1 MRVLVIGLGATG
13 DAAVAWAIGSHHD
26 VVVLED
32 QPGGDAYRERAQ
44 RAVAAGAAVLETP
57 DAALV
62 AARASAADLVIP
74 SPGVRPDHPAIV
86 AATVAGVPVRSE
98 VDVAVERLRDRT
110 PPPCLVAVTGTNG
123 KTTVTTMI
131 AAICEEAGL
140 RSTAVGNIGRPII
153 DATEDDAD
161 VVVAEVSTFQLEFTT
176 DAFVPDVAVLLNV
189 AQDHIDWHDT
199 VEDYAA
205 AKARV
210 FAHQTAGDV
219 LIVNRDDPVA
229 WDLARSARAQV
240 VPYTR
245 GVPEPGGYGVADGAL
260 VGPQGVLAAL
270 PSSGAAHDID
280 NGLAAAAAAL
290 RAGADV
296 SAVARTL
303 AGWTGLPHRVQ
314 FVADVD
320 GVHYVDDSKATNGHA
335 AASALEGFEHVVL
348 IAGGR
353 DRSRDL
359 GLLRKFA
366 PQLRAVVA
374 IGEATETV
382 EAVFEGLAPV
392 VRASSMHRAVRTAAS
407 RAQRGDTVLL
417 SPGCAS
423 LDWYE
428 NYAARGDDFTR
439 EVELLAKEGGDPA

>member
-1 MRVLVIGLGATG
+1 MRVLVIGLGTTG
-13 DAAVAWAIGSHHD
+13 DAAVAWAIAARHD

-32 QPGGDAYRERAQ
+32 HPGGDAYHERAR
-44 RAVAAGAAVLETP
+44 RAVAAGAELLETP
-57 DAALV
+57 DPALV
-62 AARASAADLVIP
+62 AARASAVDLVIP

-98 VDVAVERLRDRT
+98 VDVAIERLRART
-110 PPPCLVAVTGTNG
+110 SPPRLVAVTGTNG

-131 AAICEEAGL
+131 AAICEESGL

-153 DATEDDAD
+153 DATEDEAD

-210 FAHQTAGDV
+210 FAHQGAGHV

-229 WDLARSARAQV
+229 WDLAQTARAQV
-240 VPYTR
+240 VSYTR
-245 GVPEPGGYGVADGAL
+245 GAPEPGGYGVADGAL
-260 VGPQGVLAAL
+260 VGPEGVLAAL

-290 RAGADV
+290 RAGAEV

-314 FVADVD
+314 FVADVG

-366 PQLRAVVA
+366 PRLRAVVA

-392 VRASSMHRAVRTAAS
+392 ARATSMHRAVRTAAA

-428 NYAARGDDFTR
+428 NYAARGDDFAR
-439 EVELLAKEGGDPA
+439 EVALLAKEGGETT

>member
-1 MRVLVIGLGATG
+1 MRVLVIGLGTTG
-13 DAAVAWAIGSHHD
+13 DAAVSWAIAAHHE
-26 VVVLED
+26 VFVLED
-32 QPGGDAYRERAQ
+32 QPGGAAYRERAQ
-44 RAVAAGAAVLETP
+44 RAVDAGAQLLEAP
-57 DAALV
+57 EPELM
-62 AARASAADLVIP
+62 AARASEVDLVIP

-98 VDVAVERLRDRT
+98 VDVAVERLRART

-131 AAICEEAGL
+131 AAMCAGAGL

-153 DATEDDAD
+153 DVTEDEAD

-176 DAFVPDVAVLLNV
+176 EAFVPDVAVLLNV

-199 VEDYAA
+199 VEGYAA

-210 FAHQTAGDV
+210 FAHQGPGDV
-219 LIVNRDDPVA
+219 LIVNHDDPVA
-229 WDLARSARAQV
+229 WDLARSARAEV

-245 GVPEPGGYGVADGAL
+245 GEPQPGGYGVADGVL
-260 VGPQGVLAAL
+260 VGPQGALAPVPA
-270 PSSGAAHDID
+270 SGAAHDVD

-296 SAVARTL
+296 PAVARTL
-303 AGWTGLPHRVQ
+303 AGWTGLPHRMQLVGDVGGVQ
-314 FVADVD
+314 F
-320 GVHYVDDSKATNGHA
+320 VDDSKATNGHA

-366 PQLRAVVA
+366 PRLRAVVA
-374 IGEATETV
+374 IGEATDTV
-382 EAVFEGLAPV
+382 VAVFDGLVPVERAP
-392 VRASSMHRAVRTAAS
+392 SMHSAVRTAAS
-407 RAQRGDTVLL
+407 RAQTGDTVLL

-428 NYAARGDDFTR
+428 SYAARGDDFAR
-439 EVELLAKEGGDPA
+439 EVDLLAKEVGESA